1 MEHMNSFV
9 SNVKLLKQDISVPK
23 FTDANDKNYSIFL
36 LHKDVTFVFVS

>member
-23 FTDANDKNYSIFL
+23 LTGANDKNYFNFFYCI
-36 LHKDVTFVFVS
+36 KT

>member
-23 FTDANDKNYSIFL
+23 LTGANDKNYSNFFYCI
-36 LHKDVTFVFVS
+36 KT